1 MAKRGG
7 GLDMA
12 EESVRGQKST
22 EYVMLKF
29 GEVTR

>member
-1 MAKRGG
+1 MAKRGD
-7 GLDMA
+7 GLDMP

-22 EYVMLKF
+22 ECVMLKF